1 MTSEEN
7 GLAFRRTLWRMES
20 LRITDRDQKVIMDWR
35 EWSRPKRS
43 YHWKAG
49 RSAMELARAWFTAP
63 APVVPPEVAA
73 ILETSP
79 LTKGTI
85 LLSGQPEYVTP
96 LPEPGEGRNHDLWL
110 KGSVADGSVTVCV
123 EAKADE
129 PFGDPIGHYVERV
142 LAKTARLGQG
152 TRLPQRADTLLRIIF
167 GQEASA
173 RTAPWNNL
181 RYQLLTGV
189 AGTAIQAAK
198 DDSSVGVFLVH
209 EFLAEAVDREGR
221 VPENAAAFADFIK
234 VLSHTSEIEVT
245 RGKLYGPYDVR
256 QCNQVSRDI
265 KLLIGKIT
273 YDWDNP

>member
-1 MTSEEN
+1 M
-7 GLAFRRTLWRMES
+7 GS
-20 LRITDRDQKVIMDWR
+20 LVITDKGAKEITDWR
-35 EWSRPKRS
+35 KWTRPKSS

-49 RSAMELARAWFTAP
+49 RSAMELARAWFSAP
-63 APVVPPEVAA
+63 TPVVPPEVTA

-85 LLSGQPEYVTP
+85 LLRGQAEYVTP
-96 LPEPGEGRNHDLWL
+96 LPELGEGRNHDLWL

-129 PFGDPIGHYVERV
+129 PFGEPIGAYVEKV

-152 TRLPQRADTLLRIIF
+152 TKLPQRADTLLRIIF
-167 GQEASA
+167 GREASA
-173 RTAPWNNL
+173 RSMPWSNL

-189 AGTAIQAAK
+189 AGTAIQAGI

-209 EFLAEAVDREGR
+209 EFLTEAVDREQK

-245 RGKLYGPYDVR
+245 SGKLYGPYEVR
-256 QCNQVSRDI
+256 QCKHVSHDV

-273 YDWDNP
+273 YDWNNA